1 MDNDPEPPKP
11 KSPLI
16 LSKEREEELAKA
28 RSALLRWMA
37 EKIVEELQD
46 ERRQSVMEPAP
57 PESTT
62 HATEPKPAVA
72 RTGKAR
78 AALKSSPSNPAR
90 RSQKP
95 ESET

>member
-1 MDNDPEPPKP
+1 MTMDNDPEPPKP
-11 KSPLI
+11 RPTLI
-16 LSKEREEELAKA
+16 LSKVREEELAKA

-37 EKIVEELQD
+37 EQIVDELID
-46 ERRQSVMEPAP
+46 ERRQSVMESAP

-72 RTGKAR
+72 RAGAT
-78 AALKSSPSNPAR
+78 LKSSPSNPTR